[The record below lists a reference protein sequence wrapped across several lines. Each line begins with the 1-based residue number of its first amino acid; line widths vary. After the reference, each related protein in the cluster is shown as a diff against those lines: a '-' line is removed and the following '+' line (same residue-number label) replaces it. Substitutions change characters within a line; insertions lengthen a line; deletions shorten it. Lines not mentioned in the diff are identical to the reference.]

1 MIKKENFT
9 FEDFIRFNGMVLAL
23 EICAGLQAI
32 NILFFSALAVK
43 YILISCLCLY
53 FKIKKDFDIVSVLY
67 LYGYSAVIN
76 SIFYAGVT
84 TVVLNLSVLKSA
96 LVFGLLCVLIA
107 IIIKINFITYR
118 RRREAEK
125 KNYFKYFWC
134 SIGIGA
140 VLVGIGRI
148 INFYVIIK
156 SGNTKQI
163 LLPLLAILAFVC
175 STDCLARARELSTAD
190 DLKRAETK
198 SETGEG

>member
-9 FEDFIRFNGMVLAL
+9 FEDFIRFNGMVLVI
-23 EICAGLQAI
+23 EICVGLQAI
-32 NILFFSALAVK
+32 NVLYFSALAVK

-76 SIFYAGVT
+76 SLFYAGVT
-84 TVVLNLSVLKSA
+84 TVVLNLSVLKSV
-96 LVFGLLCVLIA
+96 LIFSLLCVLIA
-107 IIIKINFITYR
+107 IVIKINFITYR

-163 LLPLLAILAFVC
+163 LLPLLGILAFVC

-190 DLKRAETK
+190 DLKK
-198 SETGEG
+198 SDR